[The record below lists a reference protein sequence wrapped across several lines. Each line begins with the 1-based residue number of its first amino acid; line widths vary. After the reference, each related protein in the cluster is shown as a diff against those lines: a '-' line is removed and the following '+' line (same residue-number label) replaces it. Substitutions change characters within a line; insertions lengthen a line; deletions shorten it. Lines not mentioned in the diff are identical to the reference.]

1 LLAAGQQSVPGRLGS
16 WTLDDHGS
24 DSPWLPAVVL
34 REVAVGTGALGIRYA
49 DGTGIGHWSAHAAP
63 ASDPGGLELIGLGER
78 DGAVPPPL
86 QEVRPE
92 TPPRGQWV
100 LAVRLD
106 RADGRGDATYFWL
119 IRVD

>member
-1 LLAAGQQSVPGRLGS
+1 LLAGGQQSVRGRLGS

-24 DSPWLPAVVL
+24 DSPWIPAVAL
-34 REVAVGTGALGIRYA
+34 REVAVGAGALEIRYA
-49 DGTGIGHWSAHAAP
+49 DGTGIGHWSARAAP
-63 ASDPGGLELIGLGER
+63 ASDPGGLDLIGLGER
-78 DGAVPPPL
+78 DGDVPPL

-92 TPPRGQWV
+92 TPPRGLWV
-100 LAVRLD
+100 LAVLLD